1 MGLLNFLMDPRPF
14 QNNFKNS
21 QPGTSGRLGSASK
34 IVVGFSNGRKLVS
47 LNSKISVST
56 LNNKYDIS
64 LLHNE
69 GSSKLSILKEGKQ
82 IAVIQV
88 SMNPSSLKVH
98 VDVMSRFIELAVR
111 TNGRKTTITS
121 YTSKSDRNELYI
133 IEIEKKS
140 SGRQT
145 TIEISLRRPHV
156 PTPYSITAAW
166 SQDER
171 IVDGVVKLKAPSFA
185 HETFMINFKS
195 TRLSIYLPQDD
206 VYNHVYEVVLSVDT
220 DVSTYYKM

>member
-1 MGLLNFLMDPRPF
+1 MDPRPF

-21 QPGTSGRLGSASK
+21 QPGSSSVRLGSVLKS
-34 IVVGFSNGRKLVS
+34 VVVFSDELNLVS
-47 LNSKISVST
+47 LNLESSVST
-56 LNNKYDIS
+56 KNNKYDIS

-69 GSSKLSILKEGKQ
+69 GSTKLSVLKEGKQ

-88 SMNPSSLKVH
+88 SMNSSSLKVH

-145 TIEISLRRPHV
+145 TIEISLRRPHI
-156 PTPYSITAAW
+156 PTPYSITADW
-166 SQDER
+166 SKDER

-206 VYNHVYEVVLSVDT
+206 VYNHLYEVVLSVDT